1 MQIAFY
7 EVVQEVANCETREMS
22 VKVIPTAFRTKYRFG
37 GSKYEGR
44 LALKSF
50 KISSE
55 PSPATDDGESDHG
68 ADERRL
74 FDGMTMVDG
83 VFRVA
88 RGDGNGPLSA
98 LLGALRS
105 HLDLDFSI
113 RKYSEHFVGE
123 GSAVKAASYV
133 EIVRSGQEVK
143 EARKTSESWW
153 GVGAYC
159 WIWFTCDAQCGQH
172 PRSATVLFPS

>member
-1 MQIAFY
+1 L
-7 EVVQEVANCETREMS
+7 VQEVADREAREMS
-22 VKVIPTAFRTKYRFG
+22 MEDITTAFCTKYRFG

-44 LALKSF
+44 LVLKSF

-105 HLDLDFSI
+105 YLNLDFSI
-113 RKYSEHFVGE
+113 RQYSEHSVGE
-123 GSAVKAASYV
+123 GSTVKAASYV
-133 EIVRSGQEVK
+133 EIVFGGKEVK
-143 EARKTSESWW
+143 EARKMSESW
-153 GVGAYC
+153 
-159 WIWFTCDAQCGQH
+159 
-172 PRSATVLFPS
+172 